1 MTVDE
6 RLNALEALVLQID
19 NNDRVTQDVCKAL
32 LCKALLQA
40 VAEIAERLN
49 KFDPPPS

>member
-6 RLNALEALVLQID
+6 RLNALEALVLQLD
-19 NNDRVTQDVCKAL
+19 NNDRVTQDV
-32 LCKALLQA
+32 CKALLQA

-49 KFDPPPS
+49 KLDPPPS